1 MNNIVANFE
10 QILEFAKS
18 YGLPLTKKRAI
29 LREYLQSKILEII
42 YQQKVSLNLF
52 FVGGTSLRLLRGLD
66 RFSED
71 LDFDFVD
78 TESLQI
84 DTLMNNLVKQLK
96 QENIQVDF
104 YRNKTEK
111 RVYYELRF
119 KDLLYELGIS
129 SNPQEKLMIKFDFEN
144 FWQEQKREVV
154 LFNRYGFLTEM
165 VTVPLD
171 QILVQKLFAYLNRKQ
186 TLPRDIYDIVWLYS
200 QGARVDW
207 EYVKANHLP
216 KYFLKEALIKFQQEE
231 KNLRL
236 LRRKLRPFLVNETNV
251 EKLSFFPKLITQLLK
266 QSNN

>member
-18 YGLPLTKKRAI
+18 YGLPLAKKRAI
-29 LREYLQSKILEII
+29 LREYLQSKILEVI
-42 YQQKVSLNLF
+42 YHQKISLNLF

-71 LDFDFVD
+71 LDFDFVNI
-78 TESLQI
+78 ESSHI
-84 DTLMNNLVKQLK
+84 DALMNNLAKQLK

-129 SNPQEKLMIKFDFEN
+129 SNPEEKLVIKFDFED
-144 FWQEQKREVV
+144 FWRGQKRELV
-154 LFNRYGFLTEM
+154 LFNRYGFLTE
-165 VTVPLD
+165 VATIPLD

-186 TLPRDIYDIVWLYS
+186 TLPRDLYDIIWLYS

-207 EYVKANHLP
+207 EYVKVNRIP
-216 KYFLKEALIKFQQEE
+216 KDFLKKALIKFKQEE
-231 KNLRL
+231 KSLKL
-236 LRRKLRPFLVNETNV
+236 LRRKLRPFLIDEDNI
-251 EKLSFFPKLITQLLK
+251 EKLSFFPRVLQELVK
-266 QSNN
+266 